1 VRRLATLRARLLF
14 AAICCVIG
22 GAVGAASG
30 ADTPNHGRSAAA
42 LRRANST
49 ISQRIHSATL
59 DLYSLDAQ
67 LTRARAQLA
76 ALTAEHARI
85 AHERASVR
93 LRIAV
98 TRANARVANRRL
110 EVIVRNLYEQQQSN
124 DPLAVVLGARSLDE
138 AIASLDDLSRAAQT
152 NRQVATVSRH
162 DKESLA
168 TLREQLAAQDAHVRA
183 LEAAAAQTEATLTAS
198 IGARSRFVANL
209 ASQRSFNNTQ
219 LAQISAVASASA
231 ASSPSA
237 RTPSAAPVVAASGAR
252 AITVTATGYSMPGT
266 TATGLPVGWGTVAVD
281 PSVIPLGT
289 QLTIPGYGGGVA
301 ADTGSAVSGATI
313 DLWFPTVAQAQ
324 AWGRR
329 VVVVTLHQ

>member
-1 VRRLATLRARLLF
+1 MRRLARLPSRLLLPV
-14 AAICCVIG
+14 ICCGIC
-22 GAVGAASG
+22 GAVGVASG
-30 ADTPNHGRSAAA
+30 ADTPSHGQSAAA
-42 LRRANST
+42 LRDANST
-49 ISQRIHSATL
+49 ISQRIHGATL

-76 ALTAEHARI
+76 ALNVQHERI
-85 AHERASVR
+85 ARERASVR

-98 TRANARVANRRL
+98 SRANARIANRRL
-110 EVIVRNLYEQQQSN
+110 EVIVRNLYEQQQSS

-138 AIASLDDLSRAAQT
+138 AIASLDDLSRSAQT
-152 NRQVATVSRH
+152 NRQVATVSRRARQ
-162 DKESLA
+162 SLA
-168 TLREQLAAQDAHVRA
+168 TLRARLAAEDAHVRA
-183 LEAAAAQTEATLTAS
+183 LEAAAARTEATLTAS
-198 IGARSRFVANL
+198 IGARSRFVARL
-209 ASQRSFNNTQ
+209 ASQRSFNIAQ
-219 LAQISAVASASA
+219 LAKITAVASASA
-231 ASSPSA
+231 ASSTPAAAAATVSMPGA
-237 RTPSAAPVVAASGAR
+237 RT
-252 AITVTATGYSMPGT
+252 ITVTATGYSMPGT

-329 VVVVTLHQ
+329 VVVVTLSH